1 MVIAAKIGKSLQP
14 ALAFMP
20 PLLAGAQVASAQ
32 GIQINV
38 TLTTLDAGGLDDGL
52 GDRVVEA
59 YGTLTIGGVL
69 VKWNKHDCEPRFGS
83 GLFDFYPP
91 RHTQRGSHPVD
102 AIGRICS

>member
-1 MVIAAKIGKSLQP
+1 MVIAAKIGKCLQP
-14 ALAFMP
+14 ALAFIAFA
-20 PLLAGAQVASAQ
+20 LLAGAQVASAQ

-83 GLFDFYPP
+83 GCLISTP
-91 RHTQRGSHPVD
+91 RHTQR
-102 AIGRICS
+102 